1 MEENNKQ
8 SNGLMSDKGLELS
21 LPLIS
26 RELWRLRFF
35 LVAFVLACG
44 GAAAIHNLRIPD
56 YYEATSLVAP
66 TESQG
71 GAMSGISQQLG
82 GLATLAGVQLGSGA
96 GKAEIALEVLK
107 SRSFL
112 GKFITSRKVFDAG
125 LPMSLDADNPTVVR
139 PRNLDSALEDGADVS
154 MTEFRV
160 DSRTIDRFR
169 KLITVYVRPKS
180 GYVEITVRDE
190 SPSKAAEL
198 ANWLVEDINAEVMRQ
213 DVEEARRS
221 IEYLTQQI
229 SETSLT
235 ELRVIFYDLI
245 QAQTK
250 TMMLAEVRPE
260 YVFKVIDPAYP
271 PRAKAGPRRLERTV
285 LYSFFGAMVA
295 VLIVMLRLL
304 LRSSGTK

>member
-1 MEENNKQ
+1 MEENNNQ
-8 SNGLMSDKGLELS
+8 SNGLMSDMGLELS

-26 RELWRLRFF
+26 RELWKSRFF

-44 GAAAIHNLRIPD
+44 VTAAIHNLRIPD
-56 YYEATSLVAP
+56 YYEATALVAP
-66 TESQG
+66 TDSPG
-71 GAMSGISQQLG
+71 GTMSGISQQFG
-82 GLATLAGVQLGSGA
+82 GLATLAGVQLGSGG
-96 GKAEIALEVLK
+96 GKSEIALEVLK

-112 GKFITSRKVFDAG
+112 AKFIASRDVYEAG
-125 LPMSLDADNPTVVR
+125 HPMSLDADNQTVER
-139 PRNLDSALEDGADVS
+139 PRNTVSVLESGAGANMV
-154 MTEFRV
+154 EV
-160 DSRTIDRFR
+160 RFEPQTVNR
-169 KLITVYVRPKS
+169 FKQLITIFVRPKS

-190 SPSKAAEL
+190 SASRAARL
-198 ANWLVEDINAEVMRQ
+198 ANWLVEDINAEVMQQ

-221 IEYLTQQI
+221 IEYLTQQV
-229 SETSLT
+229 SETSLA

-285 LYSFFGAMVA
+285 LYSFFGAVVA
-295 VLIVMLRLL
+295 VLIVILRLL
-304 LRSSGTK
+304 LRSSDTK